1 MTAVDIA
8 RDTGTALVDAGG
20 RFMTRE
26 EMSAQ
31 AKPFGMPA
39 GGLYFRGRAG
49 ALGDVSATV
58 ATSLIGIFPS
68 WVIELTW
75 RDSAALPAHVAVAA
89 YIRANAQWG
98 RAHLAALSGAERLAE
113 LAERVVAAADAS
125 ALPLFAAWREQP
137 RPDDAPARAAFALM
151 LLRELRGGLHFAALR
166 SAGLDVPLA
175 VVTDPRGGEARL
187 RRTAWREEDLA
198 PLLARAD
205 ATPGLHDRWAAAE
218 EATNVAFA
226 AHLDVL
232 TDDEQAELAE
242 LIHAA
247 AEASRSQPEP
257 TVS

>member
-1 MTAVDIA
+1 MGPGPPRRSERRRAARRARRTRRGRRRRLRTAAVRGMA
-8 RDTGTALVDAGG
+8 GTATPG
-20 RFMTRE
+20 RRA
-26 EMSAQ
+26 SAS
-31 AKPFGMPA
+31 
-39 GGLYFRGRAG
+39 R
-49 ALGDVSATV
+49 
-58 ATSLIGIFPS
+58 
-68 WVIELTW
+68 
-75 RDSAALPAHVAVAA
+75 
-89 YIRANAQWG
+89 IRPD
-98 RAHLAALSGAERLAE
+98 
-113 LAERVVAAADAS
+113 AAARTAWWP
-125 ALPLFAAWREQP
+125 AL
-137 RPDDAPARAAFALM
+137 
-151 LLRELRGGLHFAALR
+151 AALR

-218 EATNVAFA
+218 EASNVAFA

-247 AEASRSQPEP
+247 DEASRSQPEP

>member
-1 MTAVDIA
+1 MTSLDIA

-26 EMSAQ
+26 EMSVQ

-113 LAERVVAAADAS
+113 LGANAS
-125 ALPLFAAWREQP
+125 WPPPTPP
-137 RPDDAPARAAFALM
+137 RCRCSRHGGNRHAR
-151 LLRELRGGLHFAALR
+151 
-166 SAGLDVPLA
+166 
-175 VVTDPRGGEARL
+175 TT
-187 RRTAWREEDLA
+187 RR
-198 PLLARAD
+198 
-205 ATPGLHDRWAAAE
+205 PGPH
-218 EATNVAFA
+218 
-226 AHLDVL
+226 
-232 TDDEQAELAE
+232 
-242 LIHAA
+242 
-247 AEASRSQPEP
+247 SP
-257 TVS
+257 